1 MPPEPNPPQSV
12 EVTGQSTDTAS
23 SSWDAPQNS
32 GYDGY
37 KVTINGVTY
46 NIDKDVT
53 TYVASGLR
61 PSALFQFQ
69 IVATVGTGADSI
81 SSDTVTV
88 TATTG

>member
-1 MPPEPNPPQSV
+1 M
-12 EVTGQSTDTAS
+12 EVKYRSTETAS
-23 SSWDAPQNS
+23 FSWAAPQNS

-37 KVTINGVTY
+37 KVTINGATHDIASDVLTY
-46 NIDKDVT
+46 D
-53 TYVASGLR
+53 ASGLR
-61 PSALFQFQ
+61 PSAQFQFQ